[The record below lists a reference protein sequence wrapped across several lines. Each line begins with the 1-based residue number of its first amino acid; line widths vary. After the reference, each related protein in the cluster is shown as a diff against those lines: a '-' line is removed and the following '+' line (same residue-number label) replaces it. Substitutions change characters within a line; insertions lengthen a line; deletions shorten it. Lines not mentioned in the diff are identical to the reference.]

1 MTISL
6 DELRNSL
13 ADDGVGIRARTE
25 LEPLGG
31 PGDKLAPP
39 TYGADTRFA
48 TKYATETRRV
58 AGENVPSVVL
68 DSVGSQANRLEAA
81 LLDSLRNAEI
91 EVPIISADF
100 RNVDGLAAYDRISSL
115 EAPHRVF
122 DAILRDSLL
131 DGRLFRLSDVGQA
144 ITEASPKN
152 AAAMFRYSPT
162 TLLLGGWDSTGPKGG
177 LGAKYERAL
186 TSEIV
191 GIGVAEGVRTSSR
204 IDPVGI
210 ELKAG
215 PLYESKNSDVPWT
228 LDEDEA
234 VIEKG
239 KPVLIKG
246 TGEGAAGR
254 PSQVNHGN
262 IAPSREKDAGGVT
275 VDAIQATTV
284 LSFGQLRRLR
294 FPVDGAGARLDGEV
308 RRTAELAARTALAA
322 LGLAAVV
329 LAFEDGFDLRSR
341 CVLIATSPLSFEM
354 LRRGGESTT
363 FSLSRPEA
371 LDLLREA
378 AAQAAEAG
386 LAWERDE
393 ILLQPAE
400 RLAELI
406 RRSQSLAAQQAE
418 TG

>member
-1 MTISL
+1 M
-6 DELRNSL
+6 EL
-13 ADDGVGIRARTE
+13 
-25 LEPLGG
+25 PL
-31 PGDKLAPP
+31 
-39 TYGADTRFA
+39 
-48 TKYATETRRV
+48 
-58 AGENVPSVVL
+58 
-68 DSVGSQANRLEAA
+68 
-81 LLDSLRNAEI
+81 
-91 EVPIISADF
+91 ISADF
-100 RNVDGLAAYDRISSL
+100 RDVDGLASYDRISSL

-131 DGRLFRLSDVGQA
+131 GDRLFRLSDVGQS
-144 ITEASPKN
+144 ITEARTKS
-152 AAAMFRYSPT
+152 AAAMFRYAPT

-191 GIGVAEGVRTSSR
+191 GMGVAEGVRTSSR

-210 ELKAG
+210 EVKAG
-215 PLYESKNSDVPWT
+215 PLFESKEEGFTWT
-228 LDEDEA
+228 LDENHA
-234 VIEKG
+234 VSDKA
-239 KPVLIKG
+239 KPLLIKA
-246 TGEGAAGR
+246 GAKDAGR

-275 VDAIQATTV
+275 VDTIQATTV

-294 FPVDGAGARLDGEV
+294 FPVDGAGAILDGDR
-308 RRTAELAARTALAA
+308 RRTAEVSARTALAA

-341 CVLIATSPLSFEM
+341 CVLIARAPLSFEM
-354 LRRGGESTT
+354 LRRGGQSST

-371 LDLLREA
+371 LDLLQKA
-378 AAQAAEAG
+378 VAGAAEAG
-386 LAWERDE
+386 LPWEREE

-406 RRSQSLAAQQAE
+406 RRSQRLAAQQSE

>member
-1 MTISL
+1 MPLSL
-6 DELRNSL
+6 KDLYDSL

-39 TYGADTRFA
+39 TYGADSGFP
-48 TKYATETRRV
+48 TKYATEQRRV
-58 AGENVPSVVL
+58 DGQNVPSVVL
-68 DSVGSQANRLEAA
+68 DSVASQANRLELA
-81 LLDSLRNAEI
+81 LLEAVHNGDMEL
-91 EVPIISADF
+91 PLISADF
-100 RNVDGLAAYDRISSL
+100 RDVEGLASYDRISSL

-122 DAILRDSLL
+122 DAILRDSKL
-131 DGRLFRLSDVGQA
+131 GERLFRLSDVGQS
-144 ITEASPKN
+144 ITEATTKS

-162 TLLLGGWDSTGPKGG
+162 TLLFGGWDSTGPKGG
-177 LGAKYERAL
+177 RGAKYERVL

-191 GIGVAEGVRTSSR
+191 GIGIAQGVRTSSR

-215 PLYESKNSDVPWT
+215 TLYESKDSDFPWT
-228 LDEDEA
+228 LDEGEA
-234 VIEKG
+234 VSDKG

-246 TGEGAAGR
+246 TGDGAAGR

-275 VDAIQATTV
+275 VDTIQATTV

-294 FPVDGAGARLDGEV
+294 FPVDGAGASLDGDR
-308 RRTAELAARTALAA
+308 RRTAEVAARTALTA

-341 CVLIATSPLSFEM
+341 CVLIATAPLSFEM
-354 LRRGGESTT
+354 LRRGGQSST
-363 FSLSRPEA
+363 FSLSRAEA
-371 LDLLREA
+371 LDLLQKA
-378 AAQAAEAG
+378 VAGAAEAG
-386 LAWERDE
+386 LPWEREE

-406 RRSQSLAAQQAE
+406 RRSQRLAAQQSE